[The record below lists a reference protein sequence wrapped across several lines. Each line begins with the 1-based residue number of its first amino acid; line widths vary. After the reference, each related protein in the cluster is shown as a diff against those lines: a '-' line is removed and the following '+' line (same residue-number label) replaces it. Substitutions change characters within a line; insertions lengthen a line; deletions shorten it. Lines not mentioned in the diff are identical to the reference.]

1 MSNPKGDITRLLVV
15 DDDPGMH
22 TLVHDLF
29 ASESTS
35 VLFGATL
42 SDGLRIAAKHRIDVV
57 LLDHL
62 LPDGE
67 GVDRIADFISH
78 DRLLPILYVTALAG
92 SKTAIEAMKRGAF
105 EYISKP
111 IDFKLLR
118 QRVAEAIEYRRLTR
132 LPVLVDSVTSTAS
145 ESDVLVGR
153 CRGMQEVY
161 KSIGRLSNLRSPILI
176 EGEVGTGKEM
186 IARSIHQNGYFASGP
201 FRKIS
206 SKEFEDAE
214 LQVELF
220 GGTNAN
226 SLAAGTL
233 AAGTL
238 AASDPAASD
247 PIPVSPKPSIG
258 KLSALLE
265 CSGGTL
271 MIDDIDNW
279 SIATQSRL
287 LRFFQSNAVD
297 GIASDTRVILATSYK
312 IRDLVQTGKIRND
325 LFYFVSPFV
334 IRVPA
339 LRERQEDLE
348 LLVSH
353 FMQRIAHVSSTH
365 HGHGPPRVSSTAMQ
379 LMKDYDWPGNIA
391 ELKSTLQGV
400 LTESR
405 GAVLA
410 TDALRRFL
418 NPGRSKELMENE
430 NATASKTTPT
440 SSQALVTNNRK
451 PESESVWDLRAFVEK
466 QVANGT
472 ERLYENAIALLDEQL
487 LNLVMQHTSGN
498 RVKAAKILGITR
510 TSLRRKMNGGLQSE
524 TANHAPDELRPDDE
538 NA

>member
-1 MSNPKGDITRLLVV
+1 MMSNSSGDITRLLVV

-22 TLVHDLF
+22 TLAHDLF
-29 ASESTS
+29 ANESTN
-35 VLFGATL
+35 VLFAATL
-42 SDGLRIAAKHRIDVV
+42 SDGLRIAAKQRIDVV

-67 GVDRIADFISH
+67 GIDRIAEFISH
-78 DRLLPILYVTALAG
+78 DRLLPILYVTAQAG
-92 SKTAIEAMKRGAF
+92 SKTAIEAMKRGAY

-118 QRVAEAIEYRRLTR
+118 QRVVEAVEYRRLTR
-132 LPVLVDSVTSTAS
+132 LPVLVDSSTSQAA
-145 ESDVLVGR
+145 ESDILVGR

-220 GGTNAN
+220 GGTNA
-226 SLAAGTL
+226 SAS
-233 AAGTL
+233 
-238 AASDPAASD
+238 AASASAASEPS
-247 PIPVSPKPSIG
+247 PISLKPLTG
-258 KLSALLE
+258 KLPALLE

-279 SIATQSRL
+279 SVATQSRL

-312 IRDLVQTGKIRND
+312 IHDLVQTGKIRND

-365 HGHGPPRVSSTAMQ
+365 DGHGPPRVSSNALQ

-391 ELKSTLQGV
+391 ELKSMLQGV

-410 TDALRRFL
+410 TDALMRFL
-418 NPGRSKELMENE
+418 NLGRSKELKDNE
-430 NATASKTTPT
+430 NPSASETNTI
-440 SSQALVTNNRK
+440 SSQGQETHNRR
-451 PESESVWDLRAFVEK
+451 PETESVWDLRTFVEQ

-472 ERLYENAIALLDEQL
+472 ERLYENAIALLDKQL
-487 LNLVMQHTSGN
+487 LNLVMQHTNGN
-498 RVKAAKILGITR
+498 RVRAAKILGITR
-510 TSLRRKMNGGLQSE
+510 TSLRRKMNGSLQAESV
-524 TANHAPDELRPDDE
+524 NHSLDELRPDDA

>member
-42 SDGLRIAAKHRIDVV
+42 SDGLRIAANHRIDVV

-226 SLAAGTL
+226 TL

-247 PIPVSPKPSIG
+247 PKPVSPKPFTG
-258 KLSALLE
+258 KLPALLE

-365 HGHGPPRVSSTAMQ
+365 HGHGPPRVSSTALQ

-405 GAVLA
+405 GAILA
-410 TDALRRFL
+410 TDALMRFL
-418 NPGRSKELMENE
+418 NPGRSMELMKNENE
-430 NATASKTTPT
+430 NASKTRPT

-524 TANHAPDELRPDDE
+524 TANHSPDELRPDDE